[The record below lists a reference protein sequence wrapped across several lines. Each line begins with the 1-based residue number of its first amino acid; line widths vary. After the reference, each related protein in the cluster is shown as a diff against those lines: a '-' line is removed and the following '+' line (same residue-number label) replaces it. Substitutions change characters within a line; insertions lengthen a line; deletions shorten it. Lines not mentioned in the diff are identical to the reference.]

1 MFGTI
6 RDAMEA
12 RFGYVSAA
20 ASEHTAPLVML
31 FGGQRTTTLDDCWWA
46 LFKRSERE
54 TLLSWAKAER
64 YSEESRKAAGAREA
78 RLVLTFVLIR
88 PGLRNL

>member
-54 TLLSWAKAER
+54 R
-64 YSEESRKAAGAREA
+64 HY
-78 RLVLTFVLIR
+78 
-88 PGLRNL
+88 